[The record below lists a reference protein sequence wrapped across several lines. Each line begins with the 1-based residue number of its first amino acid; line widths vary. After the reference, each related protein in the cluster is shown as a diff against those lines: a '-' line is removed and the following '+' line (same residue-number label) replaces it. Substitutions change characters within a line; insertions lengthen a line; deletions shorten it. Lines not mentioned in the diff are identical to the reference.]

1 MIINKEQSNKGFTLI
16 ELMVSVTLFSVALIM
31 ALGAILTIIDL
42 NRKIQAMS
50 AVTNNV
56 NFAVE
61 SMIRIIKSSEN
72 ITDRSI
78 DNTTCSPSA
87 KTQIKL
93 EFIDTYDIF
102 GGGTRWIS
110 YRHNCT
116 DGVNTIE
123 RGISATDND
132 PASWSAITSTDD
144 LQIIDVEF
152 NVVRDTQQKVEIIL
166 EGLATVGGE
175 TSEFIIQTTATRRR
189 I

>member
-50 AVTNNV
+50 AVTNNI

-61 SMIRIIKSSEN
+61 SMTRIIKSSEN
-72 ITDRSI
+72 IALPGTGTGCGSSDTKITLS
-78 DNTTCSPSA
+78 
-87 KTQIKL
+87 
-93 EFIDTYDIF
+93 FIDTYEIFSEVSGTGQKDIQ
-102 GGGTRWIS
+102 
-110 YRHNCT
+110 YQLNCD
-116 DGVNTIE
+116 DGTIE
-123 RGISATDND
+123 RRVESN
-132 PASWSAITSTDD
+132 SWSAITSKDD
-144 LQIIDVEF
+144 LEIINLKF

-175 TSEFIIQTTATRRR
+175 TSDFTIQTTAARRG
-189 I
+189 IGL